1 MMKDLLE
8 TYFGKYYQSTK
19 EASVTSRM
27 LIGRFALSDPKACA
41 DCNRLTPQVENSCD
55 KIVLRCEA
63 ADQEIEIIELE
74 NFINNYANLKAIPSG
89 KKCDLLF
96 INDKKVVF
104 CDMTCSQAKYI
115 DPFRMSDGTEK
126 IGKRNIVRRQIE
138 NSITLLNNV
147 PEIEDALQTRTSK
160 IALFAYREKPK
171 VPKDDFDAKVS
182 TKMKTLDIMHSS
194 IAKIPMYSD
203 MGNGFL
209 FTEVR
214 YPDIYTL

>member
-19 EASVTSRM
+19 KASVTSQM
-27 LIGRFALSDPKACA
+27 LIGRFALSDPKACV
-41 DCNRLTPQVENSCD
+41 DCNKHTPQVENGCD

-63 ADQEIEIIELE
+63 ADQEIEVIGLE
-74 NFINNYANLKAIPSG
+74 EFIDNYANLKAVPSG
-89 KKCDLLF
+89 KKCDLLL

-115 DPFRMSDGTEK
+115 DPFKMSDGTEK

-147 PEIEDALQTRTSK
+147 PEIADAIQTRTSK
-160 IALFAYREKPK
+160 IALFAYREKPE
-171 VPKDDFDAKVS
+171 VQKDEFDTKVS
-182 TKMKTLDIMHSS
+182 TQMKTLDIMRSS
-194 IAKIPMYSD
+194 IARISMYSN

-214 YPDIYTL
+214 YPNIYAL